1 MLHAM
6 GRTLALSLALCAAA
20 ACSKKKNESEGLP
33 PAQNWSG
40 DPSGMAQPAQQ
51 PNNPHA
57 AADPTNPH
65 AGVDPSNPHAGVD
78 MGGDPANPHAGI
90 DMNNPHGGTDPA
102 NPHAGMGAD
111 VSQLGLPPP
120 DPNRPIDPSHHVKG
134 FVKIH
139 PKAKDRVKP
148 GTAVF
153 LIVKRADASG
163 QPTGTPLAVEKLEWG
178 AGDTVPFELT
188 EQQAMIAGTQLTG
201 DVVVI
206 AHYDQDGDAISKQPG
221 DVMGQVK
228 VKIPADN
235 VTLFLDDVLQ

>member
-20 ACSKKKNESEGLP
+20 ACSKKKNEAEGLP

-78 MGGDPANPHAGI
+78 MGGAPANPHAGI

-102 NPHAGMGAD
+102 TPHAGMGAD

-139 PKAKDRVKP
+139 PKAKDRVTP

-153 LIVKRADASG
+153 LLVKRADASG
-163 QPTGTPLAVEKLEWG
+163 LPRGSPLAAVMFVWAPG
-178 AGDTVPFELT
+178 YTVPFVLSELLGLF
-188 EQQAMIAGTQLTG
+188 AVSLLTTRAPVSCG
-201 DVVVI
+201 
-206 AHYDQDGDAISKQPG
+206 P
-221 DVMGQVK
+221 
-228 VKIPADN
+228 
-235 VTLFLDDVLQ
+235 